1 MQDLVRNSYEKNY
14 SRELRGAFGQDM
26 SVSQYPEDCGSEN
39 VVRVVLVNPNFEA
52 SLTKAVEELSAAK
65 LRLEKL
71 GFSSSADTS
80 QQCSLSTL
88 DSLEIEQPMLS
99 DELTVLINDIKIAMK
114 SLQYASY
121 RVKIYKK
128 DNRSRFTFSYK
139 CEPRAFVNSLATNEF
154 FKSRLLKEMKKVID
168 LLGDPYCELFQP
180 LTVDY
185 DLIEVNGNSCWSI
198 KRRKFVDG
206 AITDELIGKI
216 SPRAFCP
223 YNPETPPKP
232 KYFREILDNSLDES
246 EVAIFCHDF
255 LNLLKYNQKRHKD
268 KVPCLVGDANSG
280 KTSLF
285 FPILGL
291 VHHGNVATVT
301 KQRAFNKSMI
311 SPFTEVIFIDEA
323 TESTMEISDWILTQ
337 RGYTAHDVKYQ
348 NARAFINKCPMLITC
363 QKKLEFGATDQL
375 AMVRRL
381 RTYTFR
387 SLPRT
392 NRKASAWLKRH
403 AMDCVVW
410 AAEKARVPEGDADGE
425 SCDDGASS
433 SDQEESDSLEGALLE
448 EEKKE
453 IQSLSLSALLTADEP
468 MRDAVAEE
476 FLHDGDEEEE
486 EVCLSDNSSV
496 TEDDRVGI
504 LKERLEKSR
513 PGSLRERQIS
523 HMLEIEE
530 KARVREARRRRE
542 RLEGRRSMLKRKGV
556 SSQNLQ
562 LLSNDP
568 SAPLPIPV
576 VEELERFDDEQESA
590 QRNAR
595 VEKARL
601 AYQNEWLRN
610 TEIELQECSEKL
622 ENAREPYMRNGLQ
635 AYIEVL
641 VDKLCNHY
649 RGSGMLN
656 TAEAVEERRRVCCA
670 LGLLR

>member
-1 MQDLVRNSYEKNY
+1 MPVTGE
-14 SRELRGAFGQDM
+14 
-26 SVSQYPEDCGSEN
+26 
-39 VVRVVLVNPNFEA
+39 
-52 SLTKAVEELSAAK
+52 
-65 LRLEKL
+65 
-71 GFSSSADTS
+71 
-80 QQCSLSTL
+80 
-88 DSLEIEQPMLS
+88 
-99 DELTVLINDIKIAMK
+99 
-114 SLQYASY
+114 
-121 RVKIYKK
+121 
-128 DNRSRFTFSYK
+128 RFTRKTTGPGLPFLTK

-154 FKSRLLKEMKKVID
+154 FKSRLVKEMKKVID

-180 LTVDY
+180 LTMDY
-185 DLIEVNGNSCWSI
+185 DLIEVNGDSCWSI

-206 AITDELIGKI
+206 AIKDDLIGKI

-223 YNPETPPKP
+223 YNPETPPEP

-246 EVAIFCHDF
+246 EVAIFCHDY

-268 KVPCLVGDANSG
+268 KVPCLVGDANNG
-280 KTSLF
+280 KTSLL

-323 TESTMEISDWILTQ
+323 TESTMEISDWKILTQ
-337 RGYTAHDVKYQ
+337 GGYTAHDVKYQ
-348 NARAFINKCPMLITC
+348 NAWAFINKCPMLITC
-363 QKKLEFGATDQL
+363 QKKLEFSATDQP
-375 AMVRRL
+375 AMDRRL

-387 SLPRT
+387 SLPRN

-410 AAEKARVPEGDADGE
+410 AAEKARVPEGEGDGE
-425 SCDDGASS
+425 SCDDGASG

-453 IQSLSLSALLTADEP
+453 IRSLSLSALLTADEP

-476 FLHDGDEEEE
+476 FLHDGYEEEE
-486 EVCLSDNSSV
+486 EICLSDNGSV

-504 LKERLEKSR
+504 LKERLEKSS

-523 HMLEIEE
+523 HMLDIEE
-530 KARVREARRRRE
+530 RARVREVRRRRE
-542 RLEGRRSMLKRKGV
+542 RFEGRRSMLRGRGV

-562 LLSNDP
+562 LLSDDP
-568 SAPLPIPV
+568 SAPLPSAV
-576 VEELERFDDEQESA
+576 VEELERFDAEQESA

-622 ENAREPYMRNGLQ
+622 ENAREPYMRK
-635 AYIEVL
+635 AYMEVL
-641 VDKLCNHY
+641 VDKLRNHQ
-649 RGSGMLN
+649 RGSNTLN
-656 TAEAVEERRRVCCA
+656 TAEAVEERRRVCCT
-670 LGLLR
+670 LGLLREEDRLLVKNVTEPMPRKTNVRPQDLRRELEVVPCSEEEDDDLCTPSPLSHIPPQDD